1 MCTTG
6 GKQLFVE
13 AEKLQSQNSGEGIQG
28 MEEED
33 ADVDRCVAEGQWC
46 LTRMVSGLVPLLSLS
61 RT

>member
-13 AEKLQSQNSGEGIQG
+13 AEKLQSQNGREGIQG

-33 ADVDRCVAEGQWC
+33 AVVNRCVAEGQCC
-46 LTRMVSGLVPLLSLS
+46 LALKVSGLVPLLSLS